1 MLKANDYDFLIT
13 LYRSK
18 NITQAAQTLFLSQPA
33 LTKRLQQIEQ
43 ELGVLIVNR
52 NVKGVQF
59 TPEGQYVVRYAE
71 QCVSEYK
78 ELKMALHGL
87 QTQKDSTIS
96 IVSARTLA
104 HELLPDLFASFL
116 KVYPKTHLVLHAV
129 GSGESAQLVH
139 NGQADIAFVCGEQP
153 WNFQRVHIRTEVM
166 TLLSH
171 RPICL
176 SELPF
181 MSRIDTS
188 FSVNSQRLI
197 SNWWKNTFDVPPRIS
212 MVVPS
217 IPTCVAMVSRGL
229 GYSILMDRM
238 AYRNVPQLYRS
249 ILKDRQNQAIERSD
263 YMIYLPETGLRSP
276 ARGFISFSQEYF
288 QRIDNIPI

>member
-1 MLKANDYDFLIT
+1 MLKANDYEFLIT

-71 QCVSEYK
+71 QCVNEYK

-87 QTQKDSTIS
+87 QTEKDSTIS

-104 HELLPDLFASFL
+104 HELLPDLFANFL

-129 GSGESAQLVH
+129 GSRVRPAGAQRS
-139 NGQADIAFVCGEQP
+139 GG
-153 WNFQRVHIRTEVM
+153 
-166 TLLSH
+166 H
-171 RPICL
+171 RFRL
-176 SELPF
+176 RGAALELPAGPHPHRGDDPPLPQTHL
-181 MSRIDTS
+181 S
-188 FSVNSQRLI
+188 LGAPLY
-197 SNWWKNTFDVPPRIS
+197 VPH
-212 MVVPS
+212 
-217 IPTCVAMVSRGL
+217 
-229 GYSILMDRM
+229 
-238 AYRNVPQLYRS
+238 
-249 ILKDRQNQAIERSD
+249 
-263 YMIYLPETGLRSP
+263 
-276 ARGFISFSQEYF
+276 
-288 QRIDNIPI
+288 

>member
-1 MLKANDYDFLIT
+1 
-13 LYRSK
+13 
-18 NITQAAQTLFLSQPA
+18 
-33 LTKRLQQIEQ
+33 
-43 ELGVLIVNR
+43 
-52 NVKGVQF
+52 
-59 TPEGQYVVRYAE
+59 
-71 QCVSEYK
+71 
-78 ELKMALHGL
+78 
-87 QTQKDSTIS
+87 
-96 IVSARTLA
+96 
-104 HELLPDLFASFL
+104 
-116 KVYPKTHLVLHAV
+116 
-129 GSGESAQLVH
+129 
-139 NGQADIAFVCGEQP
+139 
-153 WNFQRVHIRTEVM
+153 
-166 TLLSH
+166 
-171 RPICL
+171 
-176 SELPF
+176 

-276 ARGFISFSQEYF
+276 AREFISFSQEYF